1 LSNDILKNVL
11 QALVSEQHGEAK
23 RLLRV
28 YLDMKTQR
36 KQVIVLR
43 KDLNMRKGKMVA
55 QGAHASLGAVLENQ
69 KLKEDADTK
78 AWLEGRFV
86 KICVGVDSEE
96 ELLQIYEQANE
107 LGLNCSLIEDAG
119 FTEFDGVPT
128 NTAVAVGP
136 GLPDEVDKITGNL
149 RLL

>member
-1 LSNDILKNVL
+1 M
-11 QALVSEQHGEAK
+11 SE
-23 RLLRV
+23 R
-28 YLDMKTQR
+28 R

-55 QGAHASLGAVLENQ
+55 QGAHASLGAILEDH
-69 KLKEDADTK
+69 KLKDDEDTT

-86 KICVGVDSEE
+86 KICVGVNSEE
-96 ELLQIYEQANE
+96 ELLAVYNQALE

-128 NTAVAVGP
+128 NTAVGVGP
-136 GLPDEVDKITGNL
+136 GLPEEIDKVTGGL
-149 RLL
+149 KLL